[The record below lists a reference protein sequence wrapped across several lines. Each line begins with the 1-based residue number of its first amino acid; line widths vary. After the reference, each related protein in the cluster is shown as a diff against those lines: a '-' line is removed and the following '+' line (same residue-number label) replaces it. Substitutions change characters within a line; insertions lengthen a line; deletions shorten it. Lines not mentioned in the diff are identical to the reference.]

1 MKKVNSLHVCNLVE
15 DLFSLEKVSRF
26 WFRLSSH
33 EFFLLFSLQFIR
45 VEMSVRSPET
55 SSVLRQSLLL
65 LLRCCTHLCWCCR
78 PFTWNHTGKKV
89 WNKLDCADR
98 LRCFWRSVLS
108 FLVTL
113 FFLYIQIHLMWR
125 ATFQV
130 SVLELYVVKLVR
142 TVQLL
147 SFPSLKDLVAV
158 WCSSG
163 LFVSMCLFHKLWPNI
178 WYNFIYNRGVLWNVI
193 I

>member
-1 MKKVNSLHVCNLVE
+1 
-15 DLFSLEKVSRF
+15 
-26 WFRLSSH
+26 
-33 EFFLLFSLQFIR
+33 
-45 VEMSVRSPET
+45 MSVTWWKICSVKRKWAGFDSDYLHMNSSCCFPSSLFVWKCQWDLQKPPES
-55 SSVLRQSLLL
+55 SSVLHQSRFFFSWDAALT
-65 LLRCCTHLCWCCR
+65 CADAAV
-78 PFTWNHTGKKV
+78 PSTGKKV

-98 LRCFWRSVLS
+98 LRCSWRSVMS
-108 FLVTL
+108 FLVTS

-147 SFPSLKDLVAV
+147 NFPSLKDLVAV